1 MAPRPHWKGYL
12 KLSFVTCPIS
22 LYPAISAAEKISF
35 RQVNKRTG
43 NRLRQQLV
51 DSVTGEPIDAYDK
64 GRGYEV
70 GENQFVLVE
79 DQELDASR
87 EQAKARP
94 FINPVAA
101 IEEEPA
107 VAQVVPLRG
116 KHRRPPKEEPLEEVE
131 APAVQPLYRGEN
143 TRTIEIER
151 FVTAS
156 QIDPRYHEKPYYIV
170 PRGPVAQEAFAV
182 IRESMSGK
190 GVAGIGRIILSSRE
204 RPIALEPMGLGLRG
218 VTLRYPYEV
227 RSEAEY
233 FAEIPKL
240 KLPDDM
246 LQIASHIVNTMR
258 CDFDP
263 AMFNDRQRAA
273 VVDLLQEKQRGL
285 PSIECPVP
293 SPENLISLMDALKR
307 SLGKTA
313 GGARSSRAEATS
325 PLLLKPPARKPAV
338 VRTRQAGKRSRK
350 AS

>member
-51 DSVTGEPIDAYDK
+51 DTLTGEPVESYDK

-79 DQELDASR
+79 DQELDATR
-87 EQAKARP
+87 EHAKAQP
-94 FINPVAA
+94 FIKPVAP

-107 VAQVVPLRG
+107 MAQVVPLRE
-116 KHRRPPKEEPLEEVE
+116 KHRSPPKEEPLEEVE

-151 FVTAS
+151 FVPVA
-156 QIDPRYHEKPYYIV
+156 QIDARYHEKPYYIV

-204 RPIALEPMGLGLRG
+204 RPIALEPMGNGLRG

-227 RSEAEY
+227 RSAAEY
-233 FAEIPKL
+233 FADIPKL
-240 KLPDDM
+240 KLPDEM
-246 LQIASHIVNTMR
+246 LQIASHIVNSMR

-285 PSIECPVP
+285 PSLESPVP
-293 SPENLISLMDALKR
+293 SPENLINLMDALKR
-307 SLGKTA
+307 SLREPVST
-313 GGARSSRAEATS
+313 SVVS
-325 PLLLKPPARKPAV
+325 PLLLKPPARKSAA
-338 VRTRQAGKRSRK
+338 VRTKQASRRSRK

>member
-1 MAPRPHWKGYL
+1 MAPRAHWKGYL
-12 KLSFVTCPIS
+12 KLSFVTCPIG
-22 LYPAISAAEKISF
+22 LYPAVSAADKISF

-43 NRLRQQLV
+43 NRLRHQLV
-51 DSVTGEPIDAYDK
+51 DSITGEPIESYDK

-79 DQELDASR
+79 DQELDATR

-94 FINPVAA
+94 FIKPVAP

-107 VAQVVPLRG
+107 SAQVVPLRG
-116 KHRRPPKEEPLEEVE
+116 KHRSPPMEESLEEVE

-151 FVTAS
+151 FVPVA
-156 QIDPRYHEKPYYIV
+156 QIDARYHEKPYYIV

-204 RPIALEPMGLGLRG
+204 RPIALESMGNGMHG

-227 RSEAEY
+227 RSAAEY
-233 FAEIPKL
+233 FADIPKL
-240 KLPDDM
+240 NLPDEM
-246 LQIASHIVNTMR
+246 LQLASHIVNTMR

-273 VVDLLQEKQRGL
+273 VVDMLQEKQRGL
-285 PSIECPVP
+285 PSLESHVP
-293 SPENLISLMDALKR
+293 SPENLINLMDALKR
-307 SLGKTA
+307 SLRNPA
-313 GGARSSRAEATS
+313 HALES
-325 PLLLKPPARKPAV
+325 PLLLKPPARKSAA
-338 VRTRQAGKRSRK
+338 VRTRQGNKRSRR
-350 AS
+350 